1 MGRWKPLARTFSS
14 KLVIVQR
21 PAAMKSIALKML
33 IALMV
38 IIVTPTWF
46 HLSVSGFTVVPLKVS
61 VTSMHCAR
69 KGPFAARDLSLL
81 VAVRGF
87 KGISARM
94 AMKVTRNGEETVR
107 LDSTA
112 TKDMSPHVVLFQEVS
127 KKARCVAVMRI
138 AIAKPVIW
146 SINCSAIHQR
156 ILLSAGII

>member
-1 MGRWKPLARTFSS
+1 M
-14 KLVIVQR
+14 
-21 PAAMKSIALKML
+21 
-33 IALMV
+33 
-38 IIVTPTWF
+38 
-46 HLSVSGFTVVPLKVS
+46 
-61 VTSMHCAR
+61 SMHCAR
-69 KGPFAARDLSLL
+69 KGPFVARDLSLL

-94 AMKVTRNGEETVR
+94 VMKVTRNGEETVK

-112 TKDMSPHVVLFQEVS
+112 TKDMSPHVVLFLEVP